1 MTESILSLIIE
12 LSVKANNQRGQI
24 LKGYRFISTRRKK
37 HGKRTQT
44 YFRIS

>member
-12 LSVKANNQRGQI
+12 LSVKTNNQREQI

-37 HGKRTQT
+37 TWKTNANE
-44 YFRIS
+44 F